1 MKKSELVQQLMTE
14 ANQAHPDF
22 QECMH
27 LLQNLKVSATGKDR
41 ANLAQVINQLLNK
54 AFALK
59 DKNSSNIHDHNHAY
73 EVTFSL
79 ISIIIEKHDYALF
92 SKHWVNYFAQ
102 RYSPR
107 YDAKA
112 KWGSPNLI
120 DELHLQHSPII
131 KALDNGWPDIAEM
144 LLPMFNQM
152 CRESRGNHIP
162 VFIEK
167 EYLKG
172 IQWYYSHFTTE
183 ELAPSYYNK
192 GKVLMD
198 AINKGNWDIFIEI
211 IEHDEFKNVSH
222 SAFFPGQGY
231 PSAWA
236 MRANRMDMLKYM
248 VDNNHRLHV
257 LYENEE
263 NCELHPLAE
272 AAVVGQKDFFEYLL
286 NHYTYVPEGEKYL
299 RLKNKQKEMGMVG
312 YVAIVLAQNNNV
324 ELLDYMIKQGYDYHQ
339 NEDLVF
345 TYACRDGKE
354 STMQYLYDLGVDVH
368 ACNDRAFWWSLNESL
383 SGVKFLEKHGVNTDE
398 MLVEIIS
405 TMINTRVNDENL
417 DYFLK
422 RASEKDLA
430 DAMKSAQAD
439 QRKNGVYVDS
449 GTIKR
454 NKALVRNYLLNLKL
468 SALPEPVSDN
478 SSAINKI

>member
-27 LLQNLKVSATGKDR
+27 ILQNLKVSATGKDR

-59 DKNSSNIHDHNHAY
+59 DKNSSNIHNHNHAY

-248 VDNNHRLHV
+248 VENNDRLHV
-257 LYENEE
+257 LYEQAE
-263 NCELHPLAE
+263 NSDIHPLVE
-272 AAVVGQKDFFEYLL
+272 AANVGQKDFFEYLL
-286 NHYTYVPEGEKYL
+286 AHYTHIPEGQKHL
-299 RLKNKQKEMGMVG
+299 RANNQKRELGMLLSVSIAL
-312 YVAIVLAQNNNV
+312 VQHNNI
-324 ELLDYMIKQGYDYHQ
+324 ELLDYLIKHGYDYNEQ
-339 NEDLVF
+339 EDLVF
-345 TYACRDGKE
+345 TYACRDAQE
-354 STMQYLYDLGVDVH
+354 STIQYLYDLGVDIH
-368 ACNDRAFWWSLNESL
+368 ASHDRALWWSLNSL
-383 SGVKFLEKHGVNTDE
+383 TGVQFLEKNGFNTNE
-398 MLVEIIS
+398 ILVKIIA
-405 TMINTRVNDENL
+405 TMINTETEDESL
-417 DYFLK
+417 YYFLK
-422 RASEKDLA
+422 RASTKELH
-430 DAMKSAQAD
+430 DALQSAQD
-439 QRKNGVYVDS
+439 YQQKNQVYVND
-449 GTIKR
+449 GITKR
-454 NKALVRNYLLNLKL
+454 NKAIVRHYLINLDL
-468 SALPEPVSDN
+468 SESGSDN
-478 SSAINKI
+478 HPAINKI